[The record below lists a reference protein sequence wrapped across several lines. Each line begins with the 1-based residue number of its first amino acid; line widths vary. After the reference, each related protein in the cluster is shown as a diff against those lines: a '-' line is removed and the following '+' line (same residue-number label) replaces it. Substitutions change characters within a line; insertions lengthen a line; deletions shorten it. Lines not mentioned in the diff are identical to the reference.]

1 MAKKTKRPHL
11 PKDIEVKCNR
21 IIHGASVAAGT
32 AGAAG
37 AQLPVADNAVI
48 TPIQIGMIIALAKV
62 FDRNLTKEAA
72 FGVLKGAGAAFIG
85 RGVSQVLVGWVP
97 GLGNAINTA
106 TAAGLTEAVGWMSA
120 GQFYDEWLKEGHT
133 PDDIPSSFDEN
144 IKEADNAATSS
155 EYADYDQDIEG
166 LMVKADEFIEGKK
179 DAKKADKEEFYQLLE
194 EIEAVLV
201 EVPEDDPLRIKHA
214 QLVECMK

>member
-1 MAKKTKRPHL
+1 MAKKPKL
-11 PKDIEVKCNR
+11 PKDIEVKCNG

-97 GLGNAINTA
+97 GLGNVINTA
-106 TAAGLTEAVGWMSA
+106 TAAGLTEAIGWMSA
-120 GQFYDEWLKEGHT
+120 GQFYDEWLKDDHT
-133 PDDIPSSFDEN
+133 SGDRPDSM
-144 IKEADNAATSS
+144 KEADAEESQVEEAKEKTHK
-155 EYADYDQDIEG
+155 EELMEHAD
-166 LMVKADEFIEGKK
+166 LFINGQK
-179 DAKKADKEEFYQLLE
+179 DAKGADKDEFFELFNEMSYELANL
-194 EIEAVLV
+194 
-201 EVPEDDPLRIKHA
+201 PEGDPFKEKYDKLA
-214 QLVECMK
+214 ECMK

>member
-1 MAKKTKRPHL
+1 MAKKPKL
-11 PKDIEVKCNR
+11 PKDIEVKCNG

-97 GLGNAINTA
+97 GLGNVINTA

-120 GQFYDEWLKEGHT
+120 GQFYDEWLNEGHT
-133 PDDIPSSFDEN
+133 PEERPESMNNDHQGSDQSDETDRGTVAQEKTH
-144 IKEADNAATSS
+144 KEELMKHAD
-155 EYADYDQDIEG
+155 
-166 LMVKADEFIEGKK
+166 LFINGQK
-179 DAKKADKEEFYQLLE
+179 DAKGADKEEFLDLFNEMSYELADLP
-194 EIEAVLV
+194 AG
-201 EVPEDDPLRIKHA
+201 DPFKEKYDKLA
-214 QLVECMK
+214 ECLK

>member
-1 MAKKTKRPHL
+1 MAKKPKL
-11 PKDIEVKCNR
+11 PKDIETKCHG
-21 IIHGASVAAGT
+21 IIHGASVAAGA

-97 GLGNAINTA
+97 GFGNAINTA
-106 TAAGLTEAVGWMSA
+106 TAASLTEAIGWMSA
-120 GQFYDEWLKEGHT
+120 AQFYDEWLRDGHS
-133 PDDIPSSFDEN
+133 PDERPDSFSEEAEEKQEESGESKQKYRDELCSQADAFIN
-144 IKEADNAATSS
+144 GEKEAKGADNEEFHNLFKEMGYELA
-155 EYADYDQDIEG
+155 G
-166 LMVKADEFIEGKK
+166 LPKDDPFIEKY
-179 DAKKADKEEFYQLLE
+179 EELSKCL
-194 EIEAVLV
+194 
-201 EVPEDDPLRIKHA
+201 K
-214 QLVECMK
+214 